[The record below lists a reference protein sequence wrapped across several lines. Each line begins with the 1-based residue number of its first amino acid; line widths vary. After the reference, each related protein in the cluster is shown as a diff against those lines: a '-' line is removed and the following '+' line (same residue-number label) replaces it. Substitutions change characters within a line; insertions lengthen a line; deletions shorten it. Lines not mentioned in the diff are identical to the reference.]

1 MNSFFA
7 NLFMVAVAPQR
18 VTVAFQFQNL
28 PGDAARDVVA
38 VTLTRTDAEALR
50 DALTAQLD
58 ASK

>member
-38 VTLTRTDAEALR
+38 VTLTRADTEALR
-50 DALTAQLD
+50 DVLVAQLG
-58 ASK
+58 AAQ